1 MMLLNGKIFFTKHAI
16 ERYRL
21 RVINNKYNLMTQ
33 EFDDDDIKVMI
44 KKDLRGKN
52 IKKVIYIDN
61 MCYVYTK
68 SHIEYRLEKCKR
80 GWLVITLIKYKRM
93 LPNQEPRFE
102 DYLKDTTLQ
111 SGIRT
116 AIKLREK
123 QIEDY
128 NIE

>member
-1 MMLLNGKIFFTKHAI
+1 MMLLNGKIFFTRHAI

-21 RVINNKYNLMTQ
+21 RVIDNKYNLMKQ
-33 EFDDDDIKVMI
+33 EFDDDDIKNMI
-44 KKDLRGKN
+44 KKDMRSKN
-52 IKKVIYIDN
+52 IKKIIYIDD
-61 MCYVYTK
+61 MCYVYTG
-68 SHIEYRLEKCKR
+68 SHIEYRLEKCKK

-93 LPNQEPRFE
+93 LPNEEPKFE
-102 DYLKDTTLQ
+102 NYLRDTTLQ

-128 NIE
+128 NI